1 MSLYKDLFS
10 YKKKRLYKVSRH
22 RKDARL
28 NISYDYQSNGLL
40 HRMLSK
46 HIQRNKIIQNFIG
59 FLDDYLLNSLRGVKY
74 LKGYK
79 NYTVEKEDKSIR

>member
-1 MSLYKDLFS
+1 
-10 YKKKRLYKVSRH
+10 
-22 RKDARL
+22 
-28 NISYDYQSNGLL
+28 
-40 HRMLSK
+40 MLSK